1 MELKVNQYLD
11 VITMC
16 FPIGDLL
23 PEGIN
28 GPVSIATAGLMKDF
42 KTYQNYL
49 QIQIFKGCSLKV
61 KGDYNFNNGRQ
72 KPV

>member
-42 KTYQNYL
+42 KTSPPHVIRRCDRLDAYIIKCLRN
-49 QIQIFKGCSLKV
+49 FHEMV
-61 KGDYNFNNGRQ
+61 K
-72 KPV
+72 